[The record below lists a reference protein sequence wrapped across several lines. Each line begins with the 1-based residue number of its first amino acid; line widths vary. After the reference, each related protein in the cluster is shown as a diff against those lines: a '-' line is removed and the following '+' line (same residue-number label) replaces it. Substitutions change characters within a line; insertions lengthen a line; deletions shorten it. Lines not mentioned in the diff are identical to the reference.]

1 MPSAQR
7 MTHVDDLIERRK
19 QQVFLAI
26 IPRLA
31 HRTPNVDNAVRNHES
46 PQSKILKRKKARSNT
61 PLSCKFN
68 TTLSPI
74 SSGSTAESSSG
85 STSQPTRQRNGL
97 RVRSPRPS
105 LGM

>member
-74 SSGSTAESSSG
+74 LLITA
-85 STSQPTRQRNGL
+85 
-97 RVRSPRPS
+97 
-105 LGM
+105 

>member
-61 PLSCKFN
+61 PLSCRIEYYIKTNSACF
-68 TTLSPI
+68 SD
-74 SSGSTAESSSG
+74 
-85 STSQPTRQRNGL
+85 
-97 RVRSPRPS
+97 RSVFFTCDYR
-105 LGM
+105 LLL